1 MGQRAFLFA
10 FGTLPNLPC
19 LGDMSPKPGD
29 FCILLR
35 PYANDRRGVYHRL
48 RAGYKALARLGLRV
62 IDHRERGADG
72 WKAGEP
78 SKRPDPD
85 CSACTTCAPI
95 D

>member
-1 MGQRAFLFA
+1 
-10 FGTLPNLPC
+10 
-19 LGDMSPKPGD
+19 MSPKPGD

-35 PYANDRRGVYHRL
+35 PYANDRRGIYQRL
-48 RAGYKALARLGLRV
+48 CAAYKAMGRLGLRV

-72 WKAGEP
+72 WKTGKPAP
-78 SKRPDPD
+78 TPDPN